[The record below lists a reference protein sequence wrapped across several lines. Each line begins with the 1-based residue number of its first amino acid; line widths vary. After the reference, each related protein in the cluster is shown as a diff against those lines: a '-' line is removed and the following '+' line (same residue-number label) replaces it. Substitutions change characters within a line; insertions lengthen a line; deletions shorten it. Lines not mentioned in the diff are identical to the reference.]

1 MREKE
6 LRLALVCYGGAS
18 LAIYMNGISSEI
30 LKLVR
35 ASKAYHGVSDRHKR
49 AETSFKE
56 AAPERPYL
64 TDTENLYFELMQAI
78 GHKLELRVIVDV
90 ISGAS
95 AGGINGIFLARAL
108 AHDLDFDPLRTM
120 WMNLGDVEELM
131 DEDTLADRWGKAY
144 LYPFLWMFG
153 SKAFGDHTPDAETR
167 RKLFRFFRSRWF
179 QPPFSGTRMLTWML
193 NACENMG
200 RADLENTL
208 MPPGHKLD
216 LFVSLTNFF
225 GQPRRIKLHDPAE
238 VLEHQHSVILN
249 FGYRHAPTGDL
260 LSDFQDD
267 NIPGLGFAARA
278 TSSFPG
284 AFPPLRLKDL
294 EDRLSARRQA
304 WPRRDA
310 FLAKNFPALVTDMK
324 TLQDMSFI
332 DGGVTNNKPFGSA
345 IGAVYERPAHR
356 EVDRRII
363 YVDPFPDDP
372 ESLLENNRHADL
384 PGFFR
389 TILSALAEI
398 PRREPI
404 YDDLRAIDR
413 QNKNARRFEATVQ
426 SAEAEV
432 NRLVDRVLN
441 LDAERDVDTAML
453 ASWRERAHE
462 EAHKHTGFSYSSY
475 MQSKTVRMIERL
487 AQLMVEG
494 AASRGSTLSEAETFD
509 ALRQWAERKGLLC
522 PEGGIVEIVPEQ
534 GMSYHVQRLRELD
547 VDYRIRRLR
556 FVLMKL
562 NRFMSQD
569 NQSHLVEP
577 IKKIKRQIYSMLE
590 GYRSRWAATFF
601 SPDIFER
608 LVTQPIDDMAITA
621 FLDSVA
627 REMALEDL
635 DFEQDETFSLTLSIL
650 PQNALRITMFRAYVG
665 YAFYDVLM
673 LPMSNNADLMEIDE
687 IRVARISPLDC
698 ADLQKEDGSQ
708 PLLGT
713 RLYNFGAFFSRTAR
727 ENDYIWGRLHAAN
740 RLVDFMLSAAGD
752 DPLPA
757 DFDLEGF
764 RKRLYLSILET
775 EAVHMEESKDL
786 IASLRKRFG
795 GEQGETKA

>member
-35 ASKAYHGVSDRHKR
+35 ASKTYHSISGRIER
-49 AETSFKE
+49 AATTFEKSRT
-56 AAPERPYL
+56 ERPYF
-64 TDTENLYFELMQAI
+64 TDTESLYFELFQAL
-78 GHKLELRVIVDV
+78 GHKLDLRVIVDV

-120 WMNLGDVEELM
+120 WLNLGDIEELM
-131 DEDTLADRWGKAY
+131 EEDTIADRSSKFY

-153 SKAFGDHTPDAETR
+153 SKAFGDQKPDPETQ
-167 RKLFRFFRSRWF
+167 RKLFRFVRSRWF

-200 RADLENTL
+200 HADTEDTL
-208 MPPGHKLD
+208 MPPGHRLD

-225 GQPRRIKLHDPAE
+225 GQPRHIKLHDPGE

-249 FGYRHAPTGDL
+249 FGYRQAATGAIQ
-260 LSDFQDD
+260 SDFTDG

-284 AFPPLRLKDL
+284 AFPPLRLQDL
-294 EDRLSARRQA
+294 EERLTARRQD
-304 WPRRDA
+304 WPHRDM
-310 FLAKNFPALVTDMK
+310 FLTRNFPALVGDMS
-324 TLQDMSFI
+324 TLSQMSFI
-332 DGGVTNNKPFGSA
+332 DGGVTNNKPFGAA

-363 YVDPFPDDP
+363 YVDPLPDDP
-372 ESLLENNRHADL
+372 ETLLESQRHAEL

-389 TILSALAEI
+389 TILSSLAEI

-404 YDDLRAIDR
+404 YEDLRAIDR
-413 QNKNARRFEATVQ
+413 QNKNARRFEATIQ

-441 LDAERDVDTAML
+441 LDAERHVDTAML

-475 MQSKTVRMIERL
+475 MQSKTVRMLERL
-487 AQLMVEG
+487 SQLMVEG
-494 AASRGSTLSEAETFD
+494 AALRAVKLSETDTFE
-509 ALRQWAERKGLLC
+509 ALRKWAERKGLLC
-522 PEGGIVEIVPEQ
+522 PEGGVVEIVPEQ
-534 GMSYHVQRLRELD
+534 GMQYHVRRLRELD
-547 VDYRIRRLR
+547 VDYRVRRLR

-562 NRFMSQD
+562 NRFMQKD
-569 NQSHLVEP
+569 NQAHLVEP
-577 IKKIKRQIYSMLE
+577 VKKIKKQIYTMLE
-590 GYRSRWAATFF
+590 AYRNRWAA
-601 SPDIFER
+601 DQYDGAIFER
-608 LVTQPIDDMAITA
+608 LVTQPIDDLAITS
-621 FLDSVA
+621 FLDSIA
-627 REMALEDL
+627 EKMSLEDL
-635 DFEQDETFSLTLSIL
+635 DYDQDETFSMALSVL
-650 PQNALRITMFRAYVG
+650 PQNQLRLALFRAYVG

-673 LPMSNNADLMEIDE
+673 LPMSNSADLLEIDE

-698 ADLQKEDGSQ
+698 ETMQDESDKQ

-713 RLYNFGAFFSRTAR
+713 QLYNFGAFFSRKSR

-740 RLVDFMLSAAGD
+740 RVVDFMLDAAGD
-752 DPLPA
+752 DPLPV

-764 RKRLYLSILET
+764 RRRLFLTILKT
-775 EAVHMEESKDL
+775 EKSHMEESSAL
-786 IASLRKRFG
+786 IEKLIKRFEG
-795 GEQGETKA
+795 

>member
-35 ASKAYHGVSDRHKR
+35 ASKAYHGVTDRIER
-49 AETSFKE
+49 AATTFDQ
-56 AAPERPYL
+56 AAPKRPYG
-64 TDTENLYFELMQAI
+64 TDTESLYFELLQAV
-78 GHKLELRVIVDV
+78 GHKLDLRVIVDV
-90 ISGAS
+90 VSGAS

-120 WMNLGDVEELM
+120 WLNLADIEELM
-131 DEDTLADRWGKAY
+131 EEDTIADRWSKAWF
-144 LYPFLWMFG
+144 YPFLWLFG
-153 SKAFGDHTPDAETR
+153 GKAFGEHAPDPEIR
-167 RKLFRFFRSRWF
+167 HKLFRFVRSRWF
-179 QPPFSGTRMLTWML
+179 QPPFSGTHMLTWML

-200 RADLENTL
+200 HAEGAHTL
-208 MPPGHKLD
+208 LPPGHKLD

-225 GQPRRIKLHDPAE
+225 GQPRRIKLHDPKE
-238 VLEHQHSVILN
+238 VLEHQHGVTLN
-249 FGYRHAPTGDL
+249 FGFRQSATGTL
-260 LSDFQDD
+260 QTDFGDD

-294 EDRLSARRQA
+294 EERLQARRQD
-304 WPRRDA
+304 WPCRDT
-310 FLAKNFPALVTDMK
+310 FLSRNFPALVGDMH
-324 TLQDMSFI
+324 TLGDMSFI
-332 DGGVTNNKPFGSA
+332 DGGVTNNKPFAAA
-345 IGAVYERPAHR
+345 IGAVFERPAHR

-363 YVDPFPDDP
+363 YVDPLPDDP
-372 ESLLENNRHADL
+372 ESLLEGKRHEEL

-389 TILSALAEI
+389 TILSSLAEI

-404 YDDLRAIDR
+404 YEDLRAIDL
-413 QNKNARRFEATVQ
+413 QNKKARRFEATVQ

-432 NRLVDRVLN
+432 NRLVDRVLQ
-441 LDAERDVDTAML
+441 LDQDRKIDTAML

-475 MQSKTVRMIERL
+475 MQSKTVRMLERL

-494 AASRGSTLSEAETFD
+494 AALRGVKMSETDSFE
-509 ALRQWAERKGLLC
+509 ALRHWAEHKGMLC
-522 PEGGIVEIVPEQ
+522 PEGGLVEIVPEQ
-534 GMSYHVQRLRELD
+534 GQQHHVRRLRELD
-547 VDYRIRRLR
+547 VDYRVRRLR
-556 FVLMKL
+556 FVIMKL
-562 NRFMSQD
+562 NRFMQQD
-569 NQSHLVEP
+569 NQGHLLEP
-577 IKKIKRQIYSMLE
+577 VKKIKRQIYTMLE
-590 GYRSRWAATFF
+590 SYRARWNPAHFDSA
-601 SPDIFER
+601 IFER
-608 LVTQPIDDMAITA
+608 LVTQPVDDHAITA

-627 REMALEDL
+627 DGMALEDL
-635 DFEQDETFSLTLSIL
+635 DFEQDETFAITLSVL
-650 PQNALRITMFRAYVG
+650 PQNALRLTLFRAYVG

-673 LPMSNNADLMEIDE
+673 LPMNQDADLLEVDE

-698 ADLQKEDGSQ
+698 EAMQSEEDMQ

-713 RLYNFGAFFSRTAR
+713 QLYNFGAFFSRRAR

-740 RLVDFMLSAAGD
+740 RLVDFMLDAAGT

-757 DFDLEGF
+757 DFNLPDF
-764 RKRLYLSILET
+764 RRRLFLSILET
-775 EAVHMEESKDL
+775 EEKHMEQSSDL
-786 IASLRKRFG
+786 IAKLKARFG
-795 GEQGETKA
+795 A

>member
-35 ASKAYHGVSDRHKR
+35 ASKAYHGVSDRAER
-49 AETSFKE
+49 ASTSYSE
-56 AAPERPYL
+56 AAPNRPYF
-64 TDTENLYFELMQAI
+64 TDTESLYFELFQALA
-78 GHKLELRVIVDV
+78 HRLELRVIVDV
-90 ISGAS
+90 VSGAS

-120 WMNLGDVEELM
+120 WLNLGDIEELM
-131 DEDTLADRWGKAY
+131 EEDTIADRSSKFY

-153 SKAFGDHTPDAETR
+153 SRAFGDQTPDAETR
-167 RKLFRFFRSRWF
+167 RKLFRFVRSRWF
-179 QPPFSGTRMLTWML
+179 QPPFSGSRMLTWML

-200 RADLENTL
+200 HADTPDTL
-208 MPPGHKLD
+208 MPPGHRLD

-225 GQPRRIKLHDPAE
+225 GQPRRIKLHDPGE

-249 FGYRHAPTGDL
+249 FGYRQAATGTVY
-260 LSDFQDD
+260 SDFADS

-284 AFPPLRLKDL
+284 AFPPLRLSDL
-294 EDRLSARRQA
+294 EERLTARRQE
-304 WPRRDA
+304 WPHREA
-310 FLAKNFPALVTDMK
+310 FLTKNFPALSGDMN
-324 TLQDMSFI
+324 TLRQMSFI
-332 DGGVTNNKPFGSA
+332 DGGVTNNKPFGAA
-345 IGAVYERPAHR
+345 INAVYERPAHR

-363 YVDPFPDDP
+363 YVDPMPDNP
-372 ESLLENNRHADL
+372 ERLLESQRHAAL

-404 YDDLRAIDR
+404 YEDLRAIDR

-475 MQSKTVRMIERL
+475 MQSKTVRMLERL
-487 AQLMVEG
+487 SQLMVEG
-494 AASRGSTLSEAETFD
+494 AAMRSVKFSETDTFE

-522 PEGGIVEIVPEQ
+522 PEGGVVEIVPEQ
-534 GMSYHVQRLRELD
+534 GLKYHVQRLRQLD
-547 VDYRIRRLR
+547 VDYRVRRLR

-562 NRFMSQD
+562 NRFMQKDSQA
-569 NQSHLVEP
+569 HLVEP
-577 IKKIKRQIYSMLE
+577 VKKIKKQIYTMLE
-590 GYRSRWAATFF
+590 AYRGRWSADMYDPA
-601 SPDIFER
+601 IFER
-608 LVTQPIDDMAITA
+608 LVTQPVDDMAITA
-621 FLDSVA
+621 FLDSIA
-627 REMALEDL
+627 GSMELEDL
-635 DFEQDETFSLTLSIL
+635 DFEQDETFALALSVL
-650 PQNALRITMFRAYVG
+650 PQNQLRLTLFRAYVG

-673 LPMSNNADLMEIDE
+673 LPMSNSADLLEIDE

-698 ADLQKEDGSQ
+698 EAMQDEGDKH

-713 RLYNFGAFFSRTAR
+713 QLYNFGAFFSRKAR

-740 RLVDFMLSAAGD
+740 RLVDFMLDAAGD

-757 DFDLEGF
+757 GFDIDQF
-764 RKRLYLSILET
+764 RQRLFMTILQT
-775 EAVHMEESKDL
+775 EKNHVEESSEL
-786 IASLRKRFG
+786 IAKLRARFG
-795 GEQGETKA
+795 E